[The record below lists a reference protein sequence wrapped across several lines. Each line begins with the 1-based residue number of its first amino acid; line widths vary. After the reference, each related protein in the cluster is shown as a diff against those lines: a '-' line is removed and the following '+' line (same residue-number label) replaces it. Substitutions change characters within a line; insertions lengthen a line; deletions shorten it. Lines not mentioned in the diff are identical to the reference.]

1 MNPFSLPVLVSTS
14 RRIFFAIGGVLLAA
28 FLATG
33 YVVFYGGND
42 FGGEDQKEFFVR
54 RGASFAQIV
63 DSLEQA
69 GIIRNHWMF
78 KLVGR
83 VYGGTD
89 RMQVGRYRFTNG
101 ASNTEI
107 FLTLRDG
114 KGNEL
119 IRVTIPEGSR
129 SRLQA
134 RIFSRAIGI
143 DSVRYMNLV
152 NDPAVAREFGI
163 EAASLEGYLLP
174 ETYSLHWGID
184 EKELVELQMR
194 DFKTFFTDSLMQRA
208 QELGWNV
215 HQVMTFASIVEGEAI
230 LDGERPVIAGV
241 YRNRLRIG
249 MRLEADPTIQYLF
262 GDRPRRVLYSD
273 LRIENPYNTY
283 MYAGLPPGPVN
294 NPGKASVLASLYP
307 AEHTY
312 LFFVANGRRGH
323 WFASTYD
330 EHVRNVRR
338 YRHER
343 ARQWREAKGP
353 TGG

>member
-1 MNPFSLPVLVSTS
+1 MLLAVGGVILVS
-14 RRIFFAIGGVLLAA
+14 
-28 FLATG
+28 FLVSG
-33 YVVFYGGND
+33 YVIFYGGND

-63 DSLEQA
+63 DSLEQK
-69 GIIRNHWMF
+69 GIIRNRWMF

-83 VYGGTD
+83 VLGGTE
-89 RMQVGRYRFTNG
+89 RMQVGKYRFTSG
-101 ASNTEI
+101 VSNTEI
-107 FLTLRDG
+107 FFTLRDG
-114 KGNEL
+114 EGNEL
-119 IRVTIPEGSR
+119 VRVTVPEGSR
-129 SRLQA
+129 PRLQA

-143 DSVRYMNLV
+143 DSARYMLLV
-152 NDPAVAREFGI
+152 NDPAVAQEFGI
-163 EAASLEGYLLP
+163 DAPSLEGYLLP
-174 ETYSLHWGID
+174 ETYSLRWGMD
-184 EKELVELQMR
+184 EKDLVEMQVR
-194 DFKTFFTDSLMQRA
+194 EFKAFFSDSLVQRA
-208 QELGWNV
+208 QELGWSM
-215 HQVMTFASIVEGEAI
+215 HQAVTFASIVEGEAI

-283 MYAGLPPGPVN
+283 RYAGLPPGPVN
-294 NPGKASVLASLYP
+294 NPGKASMLASLYP
-307 AEHTY
+307 AQHTY